1 MVHRLILLI
10 LSSLMW
16 FVFGTLRLVRSNKDF
31 NEFKKSTGQVEKIWI
46 DVTKKL
52 KGGSVDVLLF
62 KINGTDEILGIYH
75 NTKADYQQYIEKIH
89 LSDIVTV
96 YYDEN
101 GRRTFEGYNFH
112 VYQLEKDGQ
121 ILLDKEKLNMTDKK
135 VGLILYGVGLL
146 FSIAPI
152 WFYKKI
158 QKKNSH

>member
-1 MVHRLILLI
+1 MVYRLILLI
-10 LSSLMW
+10 LSPLMW
-16 FVFGTLRLVRSNKDF
+16 FVFGTITLVRSNKDF

-46 DVTKKL
+46 DVSKKL

-62 KINGTDEILGIYH
+62 KINGIDQILGIYH
-75 NTKADYQQYIEKIH
+75 NNKADYQQYIEKIH
-89 LSDIVTV
+89 LSDILTV

-101 GRRTFEGYNFH
+101 GRRTFQRYNFH

-121 ILLDKEKLNMTDKK
+121 ILLDKEKINRTDKK

-158 QKKNSH
+158 QKKNYH